1 VKRLALAALI
11 LAILPFSGCK
21 KAEVDEPS
29 AKIVSFLASAYVV
42 PVYEPVTLSWEVI
55 NSTMVMISEIG
66 LVDAVGSVS
75 VNPQQSATYT
85 LLAVG
90 IDKETATR
98 KLSITV
104 DTNPACSGLQ
114 VAGSTGVAQGMQV
127 EVGPNTNKYYSAK
140 SVIVEARLFD
150 AKGHLMEVA
159 TGIIQEIPP
168 GRTGSVLVRMKNA
181 LKQARSEIAIIGCS
195 CDFARPNL

>member
-1 VKRLALAALI
+1 MKRLALAALI
-11 LAILPFSGCK
+11 LAVLSFSGCK
-21 KAEVDEPS
+21 KAEALVAS
-29 AKIVSFLASAYVV
+29 QILSFEASTYVV
-42 PVYEPVTLSWEVI
+42 PVYEPVTLSWQVI

-75 VNPQQSATYT
+75 VNPQQSTTYT

-104 DTNPACSGLQ
+104 DANPACGGLQ
-114 VAGSTGVAQGMQV
+114 VAGSTGLAQGMQV

-140 SVIVEARLFD
+140 SVIIEARLFD
-150 AKGHLMEVA
+150 VKDHLMEVA
-159 TGIIQEIPP
+159 TGIIEEIPP
-168 GRTGSVLVRMKNA
+168 GQTGSVLVRMKNA
-181 LKQARSEIAIIGCS
+181 LRQARSEIAILGCS